1 MMPKLKYMEFV
12 KRSITK
18 SLISNLKPN
27 KVIVLL
33 GSRRTGK
40 TVLLK
45 HILKTI
51 DEKHLFL
58 DGDDFTT
65 LTLFQPRTIENF
77 KSFLGDTKLLV
88 IDEAQ
93 QIPELGK
100 ALKLI
105 VDHIEDIKVIIT
117 GSSAFDISNKI
128 GEPLTGRKVT
138 YLLFP
143 FSQTEF
149 NRIETVAETSGR
161 LKERLILGS
170 YPELYQISN
179 RNEKIRYLKDLI
191 SSYLM
196 KDILSFEGIRNAD
209 KILNLLRLIAFQIG
223 KEVSLHELGRQLGMH
238 KNTVEKYLDLL
249 SKTFIIFGVK
259 AFSRNLR
266 NEISKSKRWY
276 FHDNGIRNILIENV
290 NDLSLRNDVG
300 ELWENYIVSER
311 VKFQNNN
318 QILVSNYFWRTY
330 QQQEIDWIEER
341 DGKLFAYEMK
351 WNPNKKVKIPNGWKS
366 AYPDSEFKV
375 ITPKNYLSWIK

>member
-375 ITPKNYLSWIK
+375 ITPKNYLSWIT